1 MKKTLLFL
9 FFISYGVNN
18 CYSDVIY
25 LECVSISQT
34 KHYIYYVVDTQ
45 KNILS
50 EGTSQYQLTI
60 SPSEFYWKSQQSEE
74 ENRIN
79 RFSGVYTRK
88 HSGPGIPVPY
98 QCEVGKKQKF

>member
-1 MKKTLLFL
+1 MKKILLFL
-9 FFISYGVNN
+9 FFISYGINN

-25 LECVSISQT
+25 LECISISQT

-50 EGTSQYQLTI
+50 IESSQYQLTS
-60 SPSEFYWKSQQSEE
+60 SPSEFYWKTSYQEH
-74 ENRIN
+74 RIN